1 MKIGLVDVD
10 SHNFPNIPLMKLSA
24 YHKRNGDNVEFAKTG
39 IKYDRLYMSKIF
51 TESREPEG
59 MEAEEVIRGG
69 SGYNLRNRLPEEVE
83 HIYPDYSLYPELT
96 KETAYGMLTRKRG
109 IYKYTWN
116 RN

>member
-39 IKYDRLYMSKIF
+39 IRYDRLYMSKIF
-51 TESREPEG
+51 TESREPGG

-69 SGYNLRNRLPEEVE
+69 SGYNLRNRLPEEMRQMKKAQFMALMM
-83 HIYPDYSLYPELT
+83 D
-96 KETAYGMLTRKRG
+96 KRKQPRAMIG
-109 IYKYTWN
+109 EYEEEGEE
-116 RN
+116 